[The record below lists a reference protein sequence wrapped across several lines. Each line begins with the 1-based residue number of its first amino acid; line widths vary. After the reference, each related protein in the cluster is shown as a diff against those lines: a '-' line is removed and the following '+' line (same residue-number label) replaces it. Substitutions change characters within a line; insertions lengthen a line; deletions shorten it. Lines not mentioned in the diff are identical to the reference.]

1 LHPLCS
7 WSGYGLGRI
16 KEQEKI
22 YTDELRYFY
31 PSLRIIDIIK
41 LKCAYVVFPD
51 IVLRHTLRESRE
63 WVENH
68 VTTLITIIPVSNL
81 GLRLAVLANSAIPF
95 FGYAMAK
102 RELATTTSRR
112 ISYQAYIYSHHLGLS
127 EAPKLSLRS
136 LNK

>member
-1 LHPLCS
+1 MHPLCS

-22 YTDELRYFY
+22 YTDELRNFY
-31 PSLRIIDIIK
+31 PSQSIININK
-41 LKCAYVVFPD
+41 LKYTYVVFPD
-51 IVLRHTLRESRE
+51 IVLRHTLSESRE
-63 WVENH
+63 WVEKH

-95 FGYAMAK
+95 FGYAMRK
-102 RELATTTSRR
+102 TELTTTSSRR
-112 ISYQAYIYSHHLGLS
+112 TSSQAYIYSHHLGS
-127 EAPKLSLRS
+127 SKAPKMSLRT